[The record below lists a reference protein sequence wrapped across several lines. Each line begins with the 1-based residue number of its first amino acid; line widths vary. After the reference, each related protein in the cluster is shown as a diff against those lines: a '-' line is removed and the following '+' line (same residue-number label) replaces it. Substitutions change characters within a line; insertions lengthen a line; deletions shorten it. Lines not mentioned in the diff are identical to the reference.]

1 MVPQGNF
8 KNQKFITGRKVE
20 ELLNES
26 SFTLKLPF
34 DDFIGLKH
42 LTEDLE
48 FGTKSFIANHG
59 GLTDWPA
66 ELIQGSI
73 LTSEGEVPSD
83 TAQQAYDD
91 LNLIWAWDREE
102 GGGPTI
108 ETKLAIQCNVETLLA
123 HYRPK
128 SGRYGLR
135 VVLTGM
141 TKSTEEFSSHE
152 TVEEM
157 YFTNNDMYGNTYAY
171 SVPVV
176 QQKIFDISDLISV
189 SSIRIY
195 FWQDHNFYDEGNK
208 YIAWRNVNEELYP
221 ANISFSDLQVY
232 LGLTTDEINDERVFL
247 YTYDDITYGENAG
260 EITDRA
266 ELDTRT
272 MHIGWVH
279 RDYASDS
286 FVLVNRDE
294 LLSKYGAKIF
304 WYQMEYDTPIDGS
317 KLEDRLGG
325 ANWKYLPEYLNKF
338 SVSVI
343 PSIEKSKEKYK
354 VVVYYPGAQ
363 ITSEPLVFTNVIDV
377 ESNNAA
383 LAANKE
389 LIFKFYRP
397 VTQLEKVAIGENGLQ
412 ELLTDGNGNYLT
424 EDPTIGQFLVY
435 DENNQCLAN
444 SDEIV
449 FSNIDYYVEIN
460 LQTKD
465 ENNEATYVPLYTD
478 DLVPFTV
485 EYAKGEMM
493 SMFQIINLDKNDIF
507 FGSLYSEDN
516 GPGQAQWNRILATIK
531 KIRIANFWNV
541 NYNNNVLS
549 ATVIRNGRDYY
560 INKEFVFGQSGSQ
573 GSEYT
578 VKIDLNTGSNY
589 AIVKGKEYQIAA
601 YVYDRQGS
609 MLQSDMIRFNW
620 ELIGPSYSAQ
630 YATGESDEQW
640 TKITVGDNFH
650 YNGIAG
656 FIRNDYPPIFKVTVI
671 GAADYPIT
679 AIRGFALTNSANG
692 AATQENVILCPDR
705 IEYKSDGTQ
714 PIYDTSDFE
723 VQKLIDGTLIY
734 PGWEMIYETLDGE
747 NYVEV
752 PLDQR
757 KFELIPTIHYDTQM
771 STNYGMQERPL
782 YVTYKLTTELI
793 NKDSLN
799 RFSWYWDPV
808 YEKQD
813 YMCLSCQ
820 IDDNTWIR
828 QAIAFAHN
836 IYASSLINSWDG
848 SLTLDSGNGA
858 LLSKMVSAG
867 TKDSDNRFTGV
878 IMGDWQDNADSS
890 LDAPGLYG
898 FKKGKQTFGFRSDGT
913 GFIGAAGQ
921 GQIKIDGTQAVISNY
936 DESCYI
942 NLNPI
947 RYSFNNNLELV
958 LDEESKASF
967 SPYFLYTK
975 TPRTADVYGTY
986 ENLNYIYDTETN
998 LTSWT
1003 RPFMEDTNNDY
1014 FIVDPNNGILTT
1026 GGIIARYGKIGDW
1039 MISQEGL
1046 YQKNKEMKHFMYLGT
1061 TAGLISQREAIDA
1074 EYENRKSKAYDD
1086 YVYDLLANVNTETA
1100 NIYLYDPLHY
1110 WNEARYAKKAEEILT
1125 AALAEINERTTS
1137 EEIQTIVE
1145 TKIREADIVEF
1156 QDSYAH
1162 AHFNQYGRPDVDYAA
1177 RYNEAIYK
1185 GIQNTGTSSLLTGLW
1200 PVLGYTPTFT
1210 TEDRPVTYT
1219 PTNRSTSRK
1228 TYLAL
1233 TKLTRKNSVPET
1245 YSRTIPSTSN
1255 TIPTAGIFTDYI
1267 DTPGFY
1273 FNTSGWPTKLPPI
1286 SKWSDGTYNKQICK
1300 CLTTFSIQCIKDV
1313 IASLPAVYE
1322 GYQAL
1327 YNFQMELQLALV
1339 LKSVPEDVKKSIEDD
1354 YKTTLETIESE
1365 YKAKL
1370 EALENEA
1377 KNIRYAI
1384 FAGQEEYTNPV
1395 FYVKWNG
1402 DMFARRG
1409 LIANT
1414 WTIDDHALTYSKNND
1429 IMYLG
1434 TEGSAYD
1441 GYKPFGRVLKPTQT
1455 ALDTD
1460 DTKNDT
1466 RRWAFSASDQAEL
1479 DVDEVSGHLVA
1490 TKPYEINFGVTMA
1503 GELYAQ
1509 KGTIAGWYLNRDS
1522 LTKYVDNNPND
1533 RYLIKLDSKNARI
1546 AMVEQEAAKNNPI
1559 ILFDALSDPPVAQI
1573 GVLGQKAV
1581 IKLAGYNIVADTSG
1595 ALTLNDSALTAGS
1608 LVAATTIKLEN
1619 WDLWDDVSISDE
1631 LQNATSYTILNLQ
1644 NSPGL
1649 SQPHFLNSLSTVNDS
1664 STYYFAIKHPDSD
1677 HSALKIYTNTGDS
1690 GSTSGTNSKIIL
1702 EPNAAYGVLGTANAP
1717 WAIYGSEAYFKSNV
1731 FAQNMLVYDSIIS
1744 SGSTN
1749 GDEVSGYFPVASKEY
1764 VNYRFQELGNY
1775 TTALGQA
1782 VYKAFVSARSRI
1794 NKLWKAIGTTVDE
1807 EGNIVNQEGKIKQA
1821 VIKFGK
1827 PTVTP
1832 GDGNIDITIPYTQI
1846 EGSGSININ
1855 FNIADTAY
1863 FRKHAVDKAR
1873 TEAVGGVTS
1882 HVLVIHPDESEST
1895 YDTNKLSLNSEE
1907 DKVVQSNSAGT
1918 TVAEISLA
1926 GYKDAIIANT
1936 TAEVKATS
1944 VSMWKSSPASVTFTS
1959 NGTYDITI
1967 AAQAKNAAGTV
1978 IASNSHTV
1986 KITINVPT
1994 NSVKPEIKE

>member
-73 LTSEGEVPSD
+73 LTSEGGVPSD
-83 TAQQAYDD
+83 ATQQAYDD

-208 YIAWRNVNEELYP
+208 YIAWRNANEELYP

-247 YTYDDITYGENAG
+247 YTYDDITYGENA
-260 EITDRA
+260 EKITDRA

-279 RDYASDS
+279 RDYASNS

-294 LLSKYGAKIF
+294 LLPKYGAKIF

-354 VVVYYPGAQ
+354 VVVYYPGTQ

-412 ELLTDGNGNYLT
+412 ELLTDGNGNYLI

-478 DLVPFTV
+478 NLVPFTV

-516 GPGQAQWNRILATIK
+516 GLGQAQWNRILATIK

-578 VKIDLNTGSNY
+578 VKIDLSTGSNY

-656 FIRNDYPPIFKVTVI
+656 FIRNDYPPIFKVTVM

-723 VQKLIDGTLIY
+723 VQKLADGTLIY
-734 PGWEMIYETLDGE
+734 PDWEMIYETLNGE

-752 PLDQR
+752 PLNQR

-813 YMCLSCQ
+813 YMCLSCK

-828 QAIAFAHN
+828 QAVAFAHN
-836 IYASSLINSWDG
+836 VYASSLINSWDG

-921 GQIKIDGTQAVISNY
+921 GQIKVDGTQAVISNY

-967 SPYFLYTK
+967 SPYFLYAK
-975 TPRTADVYGTY
+975 TPRTADIYGTY
-986 ENLNYIYDTETN
+986 ENLNQIYDKETN

-1003 RPFMEDTNNDY
+1003 RPFMEDINNDY
-1014 FIVDPNNGILTT
+1014 FIVDPNNGVLTT
-1026 GGIIARYGKIGDW
+1026 GGIIARYGKIGEW

-1046 YQKNKEMKHFMYLGT
+1046 YQKNKEMNQFMYLGT
-1061 TAGLISQREAIDA
+1061 TAGLISQKKAIASERDI
-1074 EYENRKSKAYDD
+1074 RKAKAYDD
-1086 YVYDLLANVNTETA
+1086 YIYGLIANVQGDVV
-1100 NIYLYDPLHY
+1100 NIYDFDPLHF
-1110 WNEARYAKKAEEILT
+1110 WNEARHAKKAEEILI
-1125 AALAEINERTTS
+1125 AALAEINERSTS
-1137 EEIQTIVE
+1137 EQIQAIIE
-1145 TKIREADIVEF
+1145 DKIMNADIVEF
-1156 QDSYAH
+1156 QDSYRH
-1162 AHFNQYGRPDVDYAA
+1162 AHFTDGKSDAGDYAL
-1177 RYNEAIYK
+1177 RYNEPIYK
-1185 GIQNTGTSSLLTGLW
+1185 GIHSTGPSTTTGGLW
-1200 PVLGYTPTFT
+1200 AILHYTPTFT
-1210 TEDRPVTYT
+1210 TESREFTNSSGYRSTRATYT
-1219 PTNRSTSRK
+1219 
-1228 TYLAL
+1228 AL
-1233 TKLTRKNSVPET
+1233 TKLTRKASGSAEW
-1245 YSRTIPSTSN
+1245 YSRNTSYN
-1255 TIPTAGIFTDYI
+1255 PTVDIFEGYT

-1273 FNTSGWPTKLPPI
+1273 FNNSGWPTKLPPV
-1286 SKWSDGTYNKQICK
+1286 SKWKDGTYNQQK
-1300 CLTTFSIQCIKDV
+1300 CRILTSFSIQCINDV
-1313 IASLPAVYE
+1313 LASLPAVYE
-1322 GYQAL
+1322 GNLAL
-1327 YNFQMELQLALV
+1327 YNFQMDLQRALAI
-1339 LKSVPEDVKKSIEDD
+1339 KAVPEDVRQELEAT
-1354 YKTTLETIESE
+1354 YNAQLETIEND
-1365 YKAKL
+1365 YKVKI
-1370 EALENEA
+1370 EALEEEA

-1455 ALDTD
+1455 VLDTD

-1509 KGTIAGWYLNRDS
+1509 KGTIAGWHLNRDS
-1522 LTKYVDNNPND
+1522 LTKYVDNNPDD

-1546 AMVEQEAAKNNPI
+1546 AMVEQEATKNNPI

-1608 LVAATTIKLEN
+1608 LVAATTIRLDN

-1649 SQPHFLNSLSTVNDS
+1649 SAPHFLNSLSTANDS

-1677 HSALKIYTNTGDS
+1677 HSALKIYTNTGDN

-1702 EPNAAYGVLGTANAP
+1702 EPNAVYGVLGTANAP

-1821 VIKFGK
+1821 VIKFGT

-1832 GDGNIDITIPYTQI
+1832 GDGTIAIGIPYTQI
-1846 EGSGSININ
+1846 EGSGTININ

-1873 TEAVGGVTS
+1873 TEAVGGATS

-1895 YDTNKLSLNSEE
+1895 YDTNKLSLNSDE
-1907 DKVVQSNSAGT
+1907 DKVVQTNSAGT
-1918 TVAEISLA
+1918 AVAEISLA
-1926 GYKDAIIANT
+1926 DYKKAIIADTT
-1936 TAEVKATS
+1936 TAIATTS
-1944 VSMWKSSPASVTFTS
+1944 ISMGKSSPASVTFTS
-1959 NGTYDITI
+1959 NGTYDITVY
-1967 AAQAKNAAGTV
+1967 AQAKNAAGTV
-1978 IASNSHTV
+1978 LKSSSHTV
-1986 KITINVPT
+1986 RITINVPT
-1994 NSVKPEIKE
+1994 SSVKPEIKE

>member
-59 GLTDWPA
+59 GLTDWSA
-66 ELIQGSI
+66 ELVQGSI
-73 LTSEGEVPSD
+73 LTSEEGTPSD
-83 TAQQAYDD
+83 AVQQAYDD
-91 LNLIWAWDREE
+91 LNLVWAWDREE

-152 TVEEM
+152 TVTEM

-208 YIAWRNVNEELYP
+208 YIAWRNANEELYP

-247 YTYDDITYGENAG
+247 YTYDDITYGENAE

-294 LLSKYGAKIF
+294 LLPKYGAKIF

-354 VVVYYPGAQ
+354 VVVYFPGTQ

-412 ELLTDGNGNYLT
+412 ELLTDGNGNYLI
-424 EDPTIGQFLVY
+424 EDSTIGQFLVY

-478 DLVPFTV
+478 DLVPFTA

-578 VKIDLNTGSNY
+578 VKIDLSTGSNY

-656 FIRNDYPPIFKVTVI
+656 FIRNDYPPIFKVTVM

-723 VQKLIDGTLIY
+723 VQKLADGTLIY
-734 PGWEMIYETLDGE
+734 PDWEMIYETLNGE
-747 NYVEV
+747 TYVEV

-799 RFSWYWDPV
+799 RFSWYWDPM

-813 YMCLSCQ
+813 YMCLSCK

-828 QAIAFAHN
+828 QAVAFAHN
-836 IYASSLINSWDG
+836 VYASSLINSWDG

-921 GQIKIDGTQAVISNY
+921 GQIKVDGTQAVISNY

-947 RYSFNNNLELV
+947 RYSFNKNLEFV
-958 LDEESKASF
+958 LDEESKAGF
-967 SPYFLYTK
+967 SPYFLYAK
-975 TPRTADVYGTY
+975 TPRTADIYGTY
-986 ENLNYIYDTETN
+986 ENLNQIYDKETN

-1014 FIVDPNNGILTT
+1014 FIVDPNNGVLTT
-1026 GGIIARYGKIGDW
+1026 GGIIARYGKIGEW

-1046 YQKNKEMKHFMYLGT
+1046 YQKNKEMNQFMYLGT
-1061 TAGLISQREAIDA
+1061 TAGLISQKKAIASERDI
-1074 EYENRKSKAYDD
+1074 RKAKAYDD
-1086 YVYDLLANVNTETA
+1086 YIYSLIANVQGDVV
-1100 NIYLYDPLHY
+1100 NIYDFDPLHF
-1110 WNEARYAKKAEEILT
+1110 WNEARHAKKAEEILI
-1125 AALAEINERTTS
+1125 AALAEINERSTS
-1137 EEIQTIVE
+1137 EQIQAIIE
-1145 TKIREADIVEF
+1145 DKIMNADIVEF
-1156 QDSYAH
+1156 QDSYLH
-1162 AHFNQYGRPDVDYAA
+1162 AHFKDGQSDAGDYAL
-1177 RYNEAIYK
+1177 RYNEPIYK
-1185 GIQNTGTSSLLTGLW
+1185 GIYNTGPSTETTGLW
-1200 PVLGYTPTFT
+1200 AILRYTPTFT
-1210 TEDRPVTYT
+1210 TETRAFINRNGKNATRTTYT
-1219 PTNRSTSRK
+1219 
-1228 TYLAL
+1228 AL
-1233 TKLTRKNSVPET
+1233 TKLTRKESGLAEW
-1245 YSRTIPSTSN
+1245 YSRSTTYN
-1255 TIPTAGIFTDYI
+1255 PTVSIFKGYT

-1273 FNTSGWPTKLPPI
+1273 FNNSGWPTKLPPV
-1286 SKWSDGTYNKQICK
+1286 SKWKDGTYNQQK
-1300 CLTTFSIQCIKDV
+1300 CRMLTSFSIKCINDV
-1313 IASLPAVYE
+1313 LASLPAVYE
-1322 GYQAL
+1322 GNLAL
-1327 YNFQMELQLALV
+1327 YNFQMDLQRALAI
-1339 LKSVPEDVKKSIEDD
+1339 KAVPENIRQELEAA
-1354 YKTTLETIESE
+1354 YNAQLETIEND
-1365 YKAKL
+1365 YKAKI
-1370 EALENEA
+1370 EALEAEA

-1441 GYKPFGRVLKPTQT
+1441 GYKPFGRVLKPVQT

-1479 DVDEVSGHLVA
+1479 EVDEVSGHLVA

-1509 KGTIAGWYLNRDS
+1509 KGTIAGWHLNRDS
-1522 LTKYVDNNPND
+1522 LTKYANDNPDD

-1546 AMVEQEAAKNNPI
+1546 AMVEQEATKNNPI
-1559 ILFDALSDPPVAQI
+1559 ILFDALSNPPVAQI

-1595 ALTLNDSALTAGS
+1595 ALTLSDSDLAAGS
-1608 LVAATTIKLEN
+1608 LVNAKTIKLEN

-1631 LQNATSYTILNLQ
+1631 LQNSTSFTILNLQ

-1649 SQPHFLNSLSTVNDS
+1649 ASPHFLNSLSTANDS

-1677 HSALKIYTNTGDS
+1677 HSALKIYTNTGDTE
-1690 GSTSGTNSKIIL
+1690 STSGTNSKIIL
-1702 EPNAAYGVLGTANAP
+1702 EPNAAYGVLGTADAP
-1717 WAIYGSEAYFKSNV
+1717 WALYGSEAYFKSNV

-1827 PTVTP
+1827 PSVTP
-1832 GDGNIDITIPYTQI
+1832 GDGNIDIAIPYTQI
-1846 EGSGSININ
+1846 EGGGTININ

-1873 TEAVGGVTS
+1873 TEAVGGVVS

-1895 YDTNKLSLNSEE
+1895 YDTNRLSLKSDT
-1907 DKVVQSNSAGT
+1907 DKVVQSNSAGE

-1926 GYKDAIIANT
+1926 DYKKTIIADT
-1936 TAEVKATS
+1936 TAAVETTT
-1944 VSMWKSSPASVTFTS
+1944 VSMYKSAPSSLTFTS
-1959 NGTYDITI
+1959 NGTYNITI
-1967 AAQAKNAAGTV
+1967 KAEAKNAAGTV
-1978 IASNSHTV
+1978 VKSNSYTAR
-1986 KITINVPT
+1986 ITINVPT
-1994 NSVKPEIKE
+1994 SSVKPEIKE

>member
-59 GLTDWPA
+59 GLTDWSA

-73 LTSEGEVPSD
+73 LTSEEGTPSD
-83 TAQQAYDD
+83 AIQQAYDD
-91 LNLIWAWDREE
+91 LNLVWAWDREE

-152 TVEEM
+152 TVTEM

-208 YIAWRNVNEELYP
+208 YIAWRNANEELYP

-247 YTYDDITYGENAG
+247 YTYDDITYGENAE

-294 LLSKYGAKIF
+294 LLPKYGAKIF

-354 VVVYYPGAQ
+354 VVVYFPGTQ

-412 ELLTDGNGNYLT
+412 ELLTDGNGNYLI
-424 EDPTIGQFLVY
+424 EDSTIGQFLVY

-465 ENNEATYVPLYTD
+465 ENNETTYVPLYTD
-478 DLVPFTV
+478 DLVPFTA

-507 FGSLYSEDN
+507 FSSLYSEDN

-578 VKIDLNTGSNY
+578 VKIDLSTGSNY

-656 FIRNDYPPIFKVTVI
+656 FIRNDYPPIFKVTVM

-723 VQKLIDGTLIY
+723 VQKMADGTLIY
-734 PGWEMIYETLDGE
+734 PDWEMIYETLNGE
-747 NYVEV
+747 TYVEV

-813 YMCLSCQ
+813 YMCLSCK

-836 IYASSLINSWDG
+836 VYASSLINSWDG

-921 GQIKIDGTQAVISNY
+921 GQIKVDGTQAVISNY

-947 RYSFNNNLELV
+947 RYSFNNNLEFV
-958 LDEESKASF
+958 LDEESKAGF
-967 SPYFLYTK
+967 SPYFLYAK
-975 TPRTADVYGTY
+975 TPRTADIYGTY
-986 ENLNYIYDTETN
+986 ENLNQIYDKETN

-1014 FIVDPNNGILTT
+1014 FIVDPNNGVLTT
-1026 GGIIARYGKIGDW
+1026 GGIIARYGKIGEW

-1046 YQKNKEMKHFMYLGT
+1046 YQKNKEMNQFMYLGT
-1061 TAGLISQREAIDA
+1061 TAGLISQKKAIASERDI
-1074 EYENRKSKAYDD
+1074 RKAKAYDD
-1086 YVYDLLANVNTETA
+1086 YIYSLIANVQGDEI
-1100 NIYLYDPLHY
+1100 NIYDFDPLHF
-1110 WNEARYAKKAEEILT
+1110 WNEARHAKKAEEILI
-1125 AALAEINERTTS
+1125 AALAEINERSTS
-1137 EEIQTIVE
+1137 EQIQAIIE
-1145 TKIREADIVEF
+1145 DKIMNADIVEF
-1156 QDSYAH
+1156 QDSYRH
-1162 AHFNQYGRPDVDYAA
+1162 AHFKDGKSDAGDYAL
-1177 RYNEAIYK
+1177 RYNEPIYK
-1185 GIQNTGTSSLLTGLW
+1185 GNNNTGPSSVTTGGLW
-1200 PVLGYTPTFT
+1200 TILHYTPTFT
-1210 TEDRPVTYT
+1210 TETREF
-1219 PTNRSTSRK
+1219 TNRSGYKSTRT
-1228 TYLAL
+1228 TYTAL
-1233 TKLTRKNSVPET
+1233 TKLTRKGSGYAEW
-1245 YSRTIPSTSN
+1245 YSRSTSYN
-1255 TIPTAGIFTDYI
+1255 PTANIFEGYT

-1273 FNTSGWPTKLPPI
+1273 FNTSGWPTKLPPV
-1286 SKWSDGTYNKQICK
+1286 SKWKDGTYNQQK
-1300 CLTTFSIQCIKDV
+1300 CRVLTSFSIQCINDV
-1313 IASLPAVYE
+1313 LASLPAVYE
-1322 GYQAL
+1322 GNLAL
-1327 YNFQMELQLALV
+1327 YNFQMDLQRALAI
-1339 LKSVPEDVKKSIEDD
+1339 KAVPENIRQELEAT
-1354 YKTTLETIESE
+1354 YNAQLETIEND
-1365 YKAKL
+1365 YKAKI
-1370 EALENEA
+1370 EALEAEA

-1509 KGTIAGWYLNRDS
+1509 KGTIAGWHLNRDS
-1522 LTKYVDNNPND
+1522 LTKYANDNPD
-1533 RYLIKLDSKNARI
+1533 GRYLIKLDSKNARI
-1546 AMVEQEAAKNNPI
+1546 AMVEQEATKNNPI
-1559 ILFDALSDPPVAQI
+1559 ILFDALSNPPVAQI
-1573 GVLGQKAV
+1573 GVLGQNAV

-1595 ALTLNDSALTAGS
+1595 ALTLSDSKLAAGS
-1608 LVAATTIKLEN
+1608 LVNATTIKLEN
-1619 WDLWDDVSISDE
+1619 WNLWDDVDISTE
-1631 LQNATSYTILNLQ
+1631 LQGSTSFTILNLQ

-1649 SQPHFLNSLSTVNDS
+1649 ASPHFLNSLSTANDS

-1677 HSALKIYTNTGDS
+1677 YSALKIYTNTGNTE
-1690 GSTSGTNSKIIL
+1690 STSGTNSKIIL
-1702 EPNAAYGVLGTANAP
+1702 EPNAAYGVLGTADAP
-1717 WAIYGSEAYFKSNV
+1717 WALYGSEAYFKSNV

-1827 PTVTP
+1827 PSVTP
-1832 GDGNIDITIPYTQI
+1832 GDGNIDISIPYTQI
-1846 EGSGSININ
+1846 EGGGTIDIN

-1873 TEAVGGVTS
+1873 TEAVGGVVS

-1895 YDTNKLSLNSEE
+1895 YDTNRLSLNSDE
-1907 DKVVQSNSAGT
+1907 DKVVQSNSAGE
-1918 TVAEISLA
+1918 TVAEISLTD
-1926 GYKDAIIANT
+1926 YKNTIITDTT
-1936 TAEVKATS
+1936 TAVATTT
-1944 VSMWKSSPASVTFTS
+1944 VSMYKSAPSSLTFTS
-1959 NGTYDITI
+1959 NGTYNITI
-1967 AAQAKNAAGTV
+1967 KAEAKNAAGEV
-1978 IASNSHTV
+1978 VKSNSYTAR
-1986 KITINVPT
+1986 ITINVPT
-1994 NSVKPEIKE
+1994 SSVKPEIKE